1 MNPQIEELLLQFD
14 QVYGTMVTRIWRPAR
29 SRGTV
34 FCIHGFEGNGTDFDY
49 LAAHLV
55 QQDLTVVC
63 PDMIGRGRSTFFGDR
78 ARYGYDAYVI
88 CLGAL
93 SKFAGDKNYLIGTSW
108 GGAVAI
114 YFLSATR
121 VRVEKL
127 VLNDV
132 GLRGGPAIDRVL
144 NSLRNDASQQ
154 FESLEDAYSYVRRS
168 REFLGEFPE
177 HLWPNFLANRIRF
190 ADGKY
195 RLAYD
200 PSAIPDVIERRYDLF
215 PLLAKIQTNVLLL
228 FGEKSEV
235 YDAGAVSDLLNKR
248 PEFSCIPNIRAGHPP
263 SLMTLEQ
270 ALLISG
276 YLST

>member
-1 MNPQIEELLLQFD
+1 MNPQIEELLLQFG
-14 QVYGTMVTRIWRPAR
+14 QVYGTMVTRIWKPAR

-49 LAAHLV
+49 LAGHLV

-78 ARYGYDAYVI
+78 AKYGYDAYVI

-127 VLNDV
+127 ILNDV

-154 FESLEDAYSYVRRS
+154 FENLEDAYSYVRRS

-177 HLWPNFLANRIRF
+177 HLWPNFLANRVRF

-200 PSAIPDVIERRYDLF
+200 PSAIPDAIERRYDLF

-228 FGEKSEV
+228 FGEESEV
-235 YDAGAVSDLLNKR
+235 YDAEAVSGLLNKR

-270 ALLISG
+270 VLLISG
-276 YLST
+276 FLST